1 MRARPSA
8 NFVHQFQITLRS
20 KNARPIELALEL
32 EVELEFGFDVDVK
45 LEIDVEI
52 EVEPELALEPNVKKN
67 APTLVVFFF
76 GVGASGRRPGSPPTP
91 RDEGRGV
98 WVNKETRVRR
108 DS

>member
-32 EVELEFGFDVDVK
+32 EVELELGFDVDLE

-52 EVEPELALEPNVKKN
+52 EVERELALEPNVKKN
-67 APTLVVFFF
+67 APTLVAFF
-76 GVGASGRRPGSPPTP
+76 SGPAPVAAGQEVRRP
-91 RDEGRGV
+91 RRG
-98 WVNKETRVRR
+98 TRRAGL
-108 DS
+108 